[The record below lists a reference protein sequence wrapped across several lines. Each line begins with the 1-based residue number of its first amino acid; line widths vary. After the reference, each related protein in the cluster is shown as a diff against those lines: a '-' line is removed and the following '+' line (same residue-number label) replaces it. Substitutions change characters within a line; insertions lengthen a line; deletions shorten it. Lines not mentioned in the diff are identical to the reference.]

1 MGRIAIPAKGT
12 PRPATIKEVKILLF
26 DDNLMWSARLTK
38 SLKALGHEPE
48 LASAVPDTTDAA
60 AAIVNLGSAK
70 FDAASAVPRLRALG
84 VHVIGH
90 AGHKEKDL
98 LELGRAAGCDT
109 LASNSK
115 LTFSLEELLDLV
127 KLPGLPVK
135 PVS

>member
-1 MGRIAIPAKGT
+1 MK
-12 PRPATIKEVKILLF
+12 VLLF

-38 SLKALGHEPE
+38 SLRALGHEPAV
-48 LASAVPDTTDAA
+48 ASAVPDATDAA

-70 FDAASAVPRLRALG
+70 FDATEVVPRLRALG

-98 LELGRAAGCDT
+98 LALGKSAGCDT

-127 KLPGLPVK
+127 NLRGLPPK